1 MLKAA
6 SAQLTDNLPH
16 LGCFI
21 LHGTKLYGYFQAGLV
36 VSKKE
41 SCHFIPK
48 CPLAYPAWC
57 IHESARWHRRRSV
70 SRNIMEAEIL
80 QLPSYY
86 VNPFP
91 AIWWLRHLSSCF
103 QLTLAS
109 LIVSCQ
115 PLWHNFAAH
124 GNGSF
129 FPAGNKI
136 QSTWGNIYRNMCFGF
151 EDWVF
156 SDYMQFKNK
165 HS

>member
-1 MLKAA
+1 
-6 SAQLTDNLPH
+6 
-16 LGCFI
+16 
-21 LHGTKLYGYFQAGLV
+21 
-36 VSKKE
+36 
-41 SCHFIPK
+41 
-48 CPLAYPAWC
+48 
-57 IHESARWHRRRSV
+57 
-70 SRNIMEAEIL
+70 MEAEIL

-136 QSTWGNIYRNMCFGF
+136 TKYNRPEAIFIEICVLDLKTGSFQITCSLKTNTVKGKQYELCIYGK
-151 EDWVF
+151 EILQL
-156 SDYMQFKNK
+156 YA
-165 HS
+165 